1 MKCGWTHCKHGGEVD
16 KENAVKK
23 GARYFHPDCLR
34 EKDSINEIIKVYHER
49 VDDHPIE
56 NFLRK
61 TVNDLVFKD
70 GNSAEFLL
78 FALKYCLDHGWTL
91 RSPNGLRY
99 VAKDGISK
107 KEWEKLLNHNVN
119 NEYREKKRLT
129 MINDEFSLDASSS
142 FTFKPQKAFGFEDI
156 LD

>member
-91 RSPNGLRY
+91 RSPNGLHY

-107 KEWEKLLNHNVN
+107 KEWEKKKKEENNTVTQVTIEGETNYNVN
-119 NEYREKKRLT
+119 PI
-129 MINDEFSLDASSS
+129 ININKPTGFAS
-142 FTFKPQKAFGFEDI
+142 I
-156 LD
+156 LGR